1 MGPTTGSG
9 RSTSPTWR
17 RTSSSRDGR
26 ADRLLVPVVRD
37 LAGPAVSP
45 PGGGPDH
52 PYLGPGH
59 GAGGGAG
66 APPGGAHPGAGRRP
80 AAPGGGVRGGLP
92 EQPPPDPDLHR
103 LLPAAT

>member
-17 RTSSSRDGR
+17 RPSSSRDGR
-26 ADRLLVPVVRD
+26 ADRLLVRVVRD

-45 PGGGPDH
+45 PGGGSDH
-52 PYLGPGH
+52 PHLGPGH

-66 APPGGAHPGAGRRP
+66 GRSGGAHPGAGRGR
-80 AAPGGGVRGGLP
+80 ASAGGGVRGGVSLHTAP
-92 EQPPPDPDLHR
+92 VSDVASVPP
-103 LLPAAT
+103 

>member
-26 ADRLLVPVVRD
+26 ADRLLVRVVRD

-66 APPGGAHPGAGRRP
+66 ARPRGAHPGAGGGR
-80 AAPGGGVRGGLP
+80 APPWAGGRGGASLK
-92 EQPPPDPDLHR
+92 PPPPSH
-103 LLPAAT
+103 PSPSTS